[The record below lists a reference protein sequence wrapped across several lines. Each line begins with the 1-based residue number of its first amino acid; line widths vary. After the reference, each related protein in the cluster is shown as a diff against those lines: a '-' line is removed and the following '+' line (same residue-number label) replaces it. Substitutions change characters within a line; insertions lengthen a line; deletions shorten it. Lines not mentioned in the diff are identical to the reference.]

1 MPKLGVDVRYV
12 PATDYTASVE
22 MFKSGDVHRVVRWP
36 HRRAGQ
42 KAVAGARAI
51 AQGVEDPNY
60 KSYFIANSATGL
72 TKSDA
77 FPEGIKSLR
86 FTFGSQASTGRLMPE
101 HFIRENT
108 DKDSSMDVRDTF
120 SGAHDKTARLVA
132 SGAVDAGVLSY
143 KTYDKMVADGRIDA
157 AQAPIIW
164 ETPPYA
170 DYNFTAHPDLET
182 KFGDGFTDKLA
193 ATLIAIKDPELLGAF
208 PLLRIIAAKNSG
220 TSTTSSRSLSRWGCW
235 ATSDEDRCHR
245 GAGCEPAPGS
255 TPGPLRGWC
264 DRAGL
269 RDGGAGG
276 TERIE
281 ARPVCCVSWGACWS
295 REGRTVSP
303 GHARWIPSPRLL
315 VARHRRRWD
324 SSTRIIRPR
333 FRPIGY
339 CRMSSRARWVARA
352 SGPRSDQSGCPARR
366 RSRLLMRSLER
377 VGIGE
382 KLFADINPLGWSA
395 SAGRDGARAVPAA
408 AGHAGG

>member
-1 MPKLGVDVRYV
+1 MNKLFSLLLVGLMGCSAPEVAPEVLSFSAIPDQNSTQLKAKFDRLAQHLGAELGVDVRYV

-22 MFKSGDVHRVVRWP
+22 MFKSGDVQLAWFGGLTGVQAR
-36 HRRAGQ
+36 

-86 FTFGSQASTGRLMPE
+86 FTFGAQASTSGRLMPE

-108 DKDSSMDVRDTF
+108 GQGPMEWFEQTPGF
-120 SGAHDKTARLVA
+120 SGAHDKTAQLVA

-208 PLLRIIAAKNSG
+208 PRSGIIAAKNSDFD
-220 TSTTSSRSLSRWGCW
+220 SIVEVAQSLG
-235 ATSDEDRCHR
+235 
-245 GAGCEPAPGS
+245 
-255 TPGPLRGWC
+255 
-264 DRAGL
+264 
-269 RDGGAGG
+269 
-276 TERIE
+276 
-281 ARPVCCVSWGACWS
+281 
-295 REGRTVSP
+295 
-303 GHARWIPSPRLL
+303 
-315 VARHRRRWD
+315 
-324 SSTRIIRPR
+324 
-333 FRPIGY
+333 
-339 CRMSSRARWVARA
+339 M
-352 SGPRSDQSGCPARR
+352 
-366 RSRLLMRSLER
+366 
-377 VGIGE
+377 
-382 KLFADINPLGWSA
+382 LG
-395 SAGRDGARAVPAA
+395 DK
-408 AGHAGG
+408 